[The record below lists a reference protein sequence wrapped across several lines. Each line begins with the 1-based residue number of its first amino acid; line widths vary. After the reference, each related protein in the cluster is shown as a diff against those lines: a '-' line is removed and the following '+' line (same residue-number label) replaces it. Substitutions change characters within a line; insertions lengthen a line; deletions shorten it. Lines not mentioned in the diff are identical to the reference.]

1 MRPISYFLHSCDQSL
16 EVVQRISLQSEQA
29 NNKKE
34 KYCMSATQKPNR
46 KQQILECLAM
56 MLQSNAGER
65 ITTAKLA
72 AEVGVSEA
80 ALYRHFPSKARMY
93 EGLIEFI
100 EESIFSR
107 VNLILTDHKEALIRC
122 HHILH
127 VMLVF
132 AERNPGMCR
141 ILSGDALMGENE
153 RLRARVN
160 QFFEK
165 LESQFKQV
173 LRERKLREGKGF
185 EVSEQAIANLLV
197 SFAEG
202 KISGYVRS
210 EFAKK
215 PSEDFN
221 DQWLFLMASK

>member
-1 MRPISYFLHSCDQSL
+1 MP
-16 EVVQRISLQSEQA
+16 
-29 NNKKE
+29 
-34 KYCMSATQKPNR
+34 ATQKPNR
-46 KQQILECLAM
+46 KQQILECLAH
-56 MLQSNAGER
+56 MLQTSAGQR

-80 ALYRHFPSKARMY
+80 ALYRHFPSKARMF

-107 VNLILTDHKEALIRC
+107 VNLILTDHKEALVRC

-127 VMLVF
+127 VLLIF

-141 ILSGDALMGENE
+141 ILAGDALMGENE
-153 RLRARVN
+153 RLRTRVN

-185 EVSEQAIANLLV
+185 TVSEQALANILMA
-197 SFAEG
+197 FAEG
-202 KISGYVRS
+202 KINQYVRS
-210 EFAKK
+210 DFTKK
-215 PSEDFN
+215 PSNDFN
-221 DQWLFLMASK
+221 EQWQFLMADK

>member
-1 MRPISYFLHSCDQSL
+1 MP
-16 EVVQRISLQSEQA
+16 V
-29 NNKKE
+29 
-34 KYCMSATQKPNR
+34 TQKPNR
-46 KQQILECLAM
+46 KQQILECLAL
-56 MLQSNAGER
+56 MLQSGHGQR

-80 ALYRHFPSKARMY
+80 ALYRHFPSKARMF

-107 VNLILTDHKEALIRC
+107 INLILNDHKEALVRC

-127 VMLVF
+127 VLLIF

-153 RLRARVN
+153 RLRTRVN

-185 EVSEQAIANLLV
+185 SINEQALANLLTAY
-197 SFAEG
+197 AEG
-202 KISGYVRS
+202 KISQYVRS
-210 EFAKK
+210 EFQKM
-215 PSEDFN
+215 PSSDFN
-221 DQWLFLMASK
+221 EQWQFLMASK

>member
-1 MRPISYFLHSCDQSL
+1 
-16 EVVQRISLQSEQA
+16 
-29 NNKKE
+29 
-34 KYCMSATQKPNR
+34 MSTNQKPNR
-46 KQQILECLAM
+46 KQQILECLAA
-56 MLQSNAGER
+56 MLENSPGQR

-80 ALYRHFPSKARMY
+80 ALYRHFPSKARMF

-107 VNLILTDHKEALIRC
+107 INLILNDHKEALVRC

-127 VMLVF
+127 VLLVF
-132 AERNPGMCR
+132 SERNPGMCR

-173 LRERKLREGKGF
+173 LRERKLREGKNF
-185 EVSEQAIANLLV
+185 SINEIALANILV
-197 SFAEG
+197 SYAEG
-202 KISGYVRS
+202 KVSQYVRS
-210 EFAKK
+210 GFNKK
-215 PSEDFN
+215 PSDDFN
-221 DQWLFLMASK
+221 EQWQFLMANK

>member
-1 MRPISYFLHSCDQSL
+1 MA
-16 EVVQRISLQSEQA
+16 V
-29 NNKKE
+29 N
-34 KYCMSATQKPNR
+34 QKPNR
-46 KQQILECLAM
+46 KQQILECLAQ
-56 MLQSNAGER
+56 MLQSSAGQR

-80 ALYRHFPSKARMY
+80 ALYRHFPSKARMF

-100 EESIFSR
+100 EESVFSR
-107 VNLILTDHKEALIRC
+107 INLILTDHKESLVRC

-127 VMLVF
+127 VLLVF

-165 LESQFKQV
+165 IESQFKQV

-185 EVSEQAIANLLV
+185 SINEPALANIITAY
-197 SFAEG
+197 AEG
-202 KISGYVRS
+202 KIGQYVRS
-210 EFAKK
+210 GFAKK
-215 PSEDFN
+215 PSDDFN
-221 DQWLFLMASK
+221 EQWQFLMASK

>member
-1 MRPISYFLHSCDQSL
+1 MP
-16 EVVQRISLQSEQA
+16 V
-29 NNKKE
+29 NK
-34 KYCMSATQKPNR
+34 KPNR
-46 KQQILECLAM
+46 KQQILECLAL
-56 MLQSNAGER
+56 MLQSSPGQR

-80 ALYRHFPSKARMY
+80 ALYRHFPSKARMF

-100 EESIFSR
+100 EESTFSR
-107 VNLILTDHKEALIRC
+107 INLILSDHKEALIRC

-127 VMLVF
+127 VLLVF

-153 RLRARVN
+153 RLRTRVN

-165 LESQFKQV
+165 LESQFKQI

-185 EVSEQAIANLLV
+185 EINELALANILV
-197 SFAEG
+197 AFAEG
-202 KISGYVRS
+202 KISQYVRS
-210 EFAKK
+210 GFDKK
-215 PSEDFN
+215 PSDNFN
-221 DQWLFLMASK
+221 DQWQFLMASK